1 MHYADAAL
9 VTASASHINGE
20 YTSAT
25 LSLQGGATLT
35 PKGGAL
41 HRVSRTGSTRLLID
55 TDGIANIPVKNFGAI
70 SHTNMFGKAV
80 LPDINDYYRSS
91 ASIDLNRLPEN
102 VEALRSIQQLT
113 LTEGAIGYRR
123 FDVIEGQKA
132 MAVIRL
138 KDGTFPPF
146 GASVTTE
153 KGRELG
159 IINDG
164 GNVYLTGINTGDV
177 LSVRWSGKEQC
188 KVLIPTLVE
197 NVQISSLL
205 LTCSD
210 DGTTTST
217 FNQREVSL
225 PKTKFLSR

>member
-1 MHYADAAL
+1 
-9 VTASASHINGE
+9 
-20 YTSAT
+20 
-25 LSLQGGATLT
+25 
-35 PKGGAL
+35 
-41 HRVSRTGSTRLLID
+41 
-55 TDGIANIPVKNFGAI
+55 
-70 SHTNMFGKAV
+70 NMFGKAV

-177 LSVRWSGKEQC
+177 L
-188 KVLIPTLVE
+188 
-197 NVQISSLL
+197 
-205 LTCSD
+205 
-210 DGTTTST
+210 
-217 FNQREVSL
+217 
-225 PKTKFLSR
+225 